1 MSFLIRDDIEPKKV
15 EKYETKKQT
24 LLEEVESI
32 ARNLVELKD
41 HRRGDGQTCQVL
53 RLAEG
58 VKLNI
63 IGSFKPIFFG
73 RKYFLSNWLH
83 HLVNHIEETM
93 IYSPHYF

>member
-58 VKLNI
+58 
-63 IGSFKPIFFG
+63 GS
-73 RKYFLSNWLH
+73 L
-83 HLVNHIEETM
+83 
-93 IYSPHYF
+93 